1 MPPMRDWPSRV
12 RATRWCRPAI
22 QKKFNG
28 SASRRAPLPS
38 RRPPMSDSFI
48 PISKPSIG
56 AREKELVLDA
66 LDSGWVSSIGKYID
80 QFEATFARYCG
91 TEYGLAVSNGTT
103 GLHLALAALDL
114 KPGDEVIIPDLTFVA
129 TANAVAYTGATP
141 VLADID
147 ADTLCIDPASVRSL
161 ISERTKAIIPVHL
174 YGHPADMDALT
185 EIGDAH
191 GVDIIEDAAEAHG
204 AEYKGRRVGGLA
216 KCGVFSFYGN
226 KVITTGEGGMLTTND
241 REFYE
246 RARRLRDHAMSPQRR
261 YFHEERGFNY
271 RITNLQAA
279 LGVAQLERI
288 DEFLE
293 RRAEIMSWYEQEIA
307 TTERVRLNRVKN
319 WAKSAFWMICLEVDW
334 FDEARRD
341 LFMQTLRDRGID
353 SRPYFC
359 TMSSMPMYKQKSM
372 PISAR
377 KAQIGLNLP
386 SYFELTK
393 LEVQRIGSD
402 VNALLKEM
410 QPA

>member
-1 MPPMRDWPSRV
+1 
-12 RATRWCRPAI
+12 
-22 QKKFNG
+22 
-28 SASRRAPLPS
+28 
-38 RRPPMSDSFI
+38 MSDSFI
-48 PISKPSIG
+48 PISKPYIG

-80 QFEATFARYCG
+80 EFEANFASYCG
-91 TEYGLAVSNGTT
+91 TEYAIAVSNGTT
-103 GLHLALAALDL
+103 GLHLALAALGL
-114 KPGDEVIIPDLTFVA
+114 KSGDEVIIPDLTFVA

-147 ADTLCIDPASVRSL
+147 ADTLCMDPASVKSL
-161 ISERTKAIIPVHL
+161 ISARTKAIIPVHL

-185 EIGDAH
+185 EIADARD
-191 GVDIIEDAAEAHG
+191 VDLIEDAAEAHG
-204 AEYKGRRVGGLA
+204 AEYKGRRVGGLG

-241 REFYE
+241 RDFYQ
-246 RARRLRDHAMSPQRR
+246 RARRLRDHAMSPKRR

-288 DEFLE
+288 NDFLSH
-293 RRAEIMSWYEQEIA
+293 RAKIMSWYEQEIA
-307 TTERVRLNRVKN
+307 TTDRVQLNRVKN
-319 WAKSAFWMICLEVDW
+319 WAKSAFWMVCLEVDW
-334 FDEARRD
+334 FDEMRRD
-341 LFMQTLRDRGID
+341 AFMQALKARGID

-359 TMSSMPMYKQKSM
+359 TMSSMPMYKQASM

-393 LEVQRIGSD
+393 REIQRIGSD
-402 VNALLKEM
+402 VNAILKEM
-410 QPA
+410 RPA

>member
-1 MPPMRDWPSRV
+1 MS
-12 RATRWCRPAI
+12 
-22 QKKFNG
+22 G
-28 SASRRAPLPS
+28 SFL
-38 RRPPMSDSFI
+38 
-48 PISKPSIG
+48 PISKPFIG

-80 QFEATFARYCG
+80 EFEANFARYCG
-91 TEYGLAVSNGTT
+91 TEYALAVSNGTT
-103 GLHLALAALDL
+103 GLHLALATLGL
-114 KPGDEVIIPDLTFVA
+114 KPGDEVIVPDLTFVA

-141 VLADID
+141 VLADVD
-147 ADTLCIDPASVRSL
+147 ADTLCIDPASVKSL

-174 YGHPADMDALT
+174 YGHPADMDALL
-185 EIGDAH
+185 EIGAAH

-204 AEYKGRRVGGLA
+204 AEYKGRKVGGLG

-241 REFYE
+241 QAFYL

-288 DEFLE
+288 DDFLA
-293 RRAEIMSWYEQEIA
+293 RRAEIMGWYQSEIA
-307 TTERVRLNRVKN
+307 VTDRVRLNRVKN
-319 WAKSAFWMICLEVDW
+319 WAKSAFWMVCLEADW
-334 FDEARRD
+334 FDEASRD
-341 LFMQTLRDRGID
+341 AFMQALKSRGID

-359 TMSSMPMYKQKSM
+359 TMSSMPMYKQARL
-372 PISAR
+372 PVSAR

-386 SYFELTK
+386 SYYELTK
-393 LEVQRIGSD
+393 PEVQRIGAD
-402 VNALLKEM
+402 VNELLAAM
-410 QPA
+410 APA